1 MKNAFKFLIFGMMLV
16 SSMAITSI
24 AQTPEECTPIYD
36 KLIAN
41 RKGPELEK
49 FKIALAAGKEY
60 LEKCSGLDAPEVK
73 DYVTKQ
79 VPKLEVVV
87 RDTELYNQFN
97 ASVPAQKWDDA
108 FASGRQLIGFY
119 PDSLDIMLVLA
130 SIGFDNATA
139 APPVDKFN
147 GDAINFAKMALQK
160 MNEGKVSDN
169 FGAFVYTYK
178 TPACPDGKTNA
189 TGWMNYTIGK
199 IMFDRMNQKKDSLPY
214 LYKATQVGC
223 ETKDKIAEVYRTIGA
238 WYIDEFKRLEN
249 DKNTK
254 YAELQTLEKITPP
267 DPKFPEV
274 EKQYNDIVAL
284 QKGYMERVMDAYAR
298 AYKIA
303 NANPKSDVK
312 YKDALL
318 NNAKKFY
325 GFRYNN
331 DMTGYDAWYSKAI
344 VTAFPD
350 PTSAVT
356 PVVEA
361 TPATTGT
368 PTAMTVS
375 SETPANTAAS
385 TDTRPRTAPTTTT
398 AATTK
403 PVTTPATTAA
413 TTTTTAKKAP
423 AKKPAP
429 KKKGTR

>member
-1 MKNAFKFLIFGMMLV
+1 MLV

-60 LEKCSGLDAPEVK
+60 LEKCSNLEGATDVK

-87 RDTELYNQFN
+87 RDAELYNQFN
-97 ASVPAQKWDDA
+97 AAVPAQKWDDA
-108 FASGRQLIGFY
+108 FASGRQLVGFY
-119 PDSLDIMLVLA
+119 PDSLDIILVLA

-147 GDAINFAKMALQK
+147 GEAINYAKMALQK

-178 TPACPDGKTNA
+178 TKDCPDGKTNA

-214 LYKATQVGC
+214 LYKATQAGC

-249 DKNTK
+249 DKNAK

-274 EKQYNDIVAL
+274 EKQYNDLVAL

-303 NANPKSDVK
+303 NANIKTDAK
-312 YKDALL
+312 YKEALL

-325 GFRYNN
+325 GFRNGEAN
-331 DMTGYDAWYSKAI
+331 IGGFDAWLSG
-344 VTAFPD
+344 VTAKPFPD
-350 PTSAVT
+350 PTSAVA
-356 PVVEA
+356 PVVET
-361 TPATTGT
+361 TPTTTGT

-375 SETPANTAAS
+375 SESPANTAAS

-398 AATTK
+398 ATTAKPAAT
-403 PVTTPATTAA
+403 TTPATTEA
-413 TTTTTAKKAP
+413 TTTAKKAP